1 MPGLGSNQWGNWG
14 REPSPPYKSREY
26 NQFKSQR
33 TEPVPKIEKR
43 PYTIRNNYSN
53 IMREFNPSSNN
64 QMARMKQLRS
74 IPFTRRN
81 WPDMSRQISAGL
93 QNVNSRTYKVGSK
106 QKNLRGYLNHYLH
119 NPEAELNPTER
130 ALLEHTKKQ
139 ILGKP
144 WSVKPKT
151 TRLTLGSKQKL
162 VYPENA
168 ELVNWNRWGST
179 IEDPRKK

>member
-1 MPGLGSNQWGNWG
+1 MSGLGSNQWGNWG
-14 REPSPPYKSREY
+14 REPSPPMW
-26 NQFKSQR
+26 QR
-33 TEPVPKIEKR
+33 TEPVPKVEKKLFHYENTF
-43 PYTIRNNYSN
+43 PWRNGN
-53 IMREFNPSSNN
+53 INRAIKF
-64 QMARMKQLRS
+64 RS
-74 IPFTRRN
+74 TPFTRRN

-93 QNVNSRTYKVGSK
+93 KNVNSRTYKVGSK

-139 ILGKP
+139 LLGKP

-168 ELVNWNRWGST
+168 ELVNWNRWSST
-179 IEDPRKK
+179 IQDPRKK